1 VTVLSTLA
9 SNTSKVEDLV
19 RGALANPVVVSG
31 RTALPK
37 GTELRG
43 SVIDVKESGRVK
55 CKASLAFR
63 FDRVVVGDET
73 QRIQTARVTLGAD
86 DKKSDDVKKGG
97 VGAGLG
103 AVVGGIA
110 GGGKGAA
117 IGAVAG
123 GAGTVMATKGREVE
137 VAPGAVV
144 TVLVQEALTVRVPI
158 K

>member
-1 VTVLSTLA
+1 VLSTLA
-9 SNTSKVEDLV
+9 SNTSKVEDPV
-19 RGALANPVVVSG
+19 RGALAEPVVVSG

-37 GTELRG
+37 GTELSG
-43 SVIDVKESGRVK
+43 TVTDVKESGRVK
-55 CKASLAFR
+55 GKAMIAFR
-63 FDRVVVGDET
+63 FERLLFDSENH
-73 QRIQTARVTLGAD
+73 RIETARVTIEAQQ
-86 DKKSDDVKKGG
+86 KKSDDVKKGG

-123 GAGTVMATKGREVE
+123 GTATVLATKGGEVQ
-137 VAPGAVV
+137 VAPGTVV
-144 TVLVQEALTVRVPI
+144 TAHLQNALTVRVPN